1 MIKISFAF
9 ELKLQVELEPSLLPG
24 ASAGVD
30 VKNEFFP
37 GIINTSLIFLQ
48 SLFGSS
54 NEPSTW
60 KEMIELTSFE
70 NQPATSSYAFIC
82 LFEGKKNLPAVWEL
96 NSIPVMFALN
106 LPS

>member
-70 NQPATSSYAFIC
+70 QPASHIILCIHLS
-82 LFEGKKNLPAVWEL
+82 L
-96 NSIPVMFALN
+96 
-106 LPS
+106 